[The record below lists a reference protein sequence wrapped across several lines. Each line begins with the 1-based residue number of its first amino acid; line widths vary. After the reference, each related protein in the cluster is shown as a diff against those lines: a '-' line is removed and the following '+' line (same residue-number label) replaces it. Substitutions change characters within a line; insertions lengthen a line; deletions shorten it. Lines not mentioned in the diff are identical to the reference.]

1 MGRTPIVCLPFAG
14 AGASFYRTLPAAPPE
29 VAIVALQPAGREER
43 YAEGP
48 YPDLGAAVRDLTAA
62 AKPISEAGEPYIVFG
77 HSFGALLAFEIT
89 RALSAGG
96 WPPPAR
102 LVVSGSAAPGT
113 PLGRWSSDLTDD
125 AFVARVAEIA
135 GYMHPALAD
144 ADLREVVLPL
154 LRSDVELHERYQP
167 ASNLPVTV
175 PITAVRGS
183 HDHMVSADDC
193 AGWVRWSTAEC
204 TVVELP
210 GGHMY
215 LAEDPAP
222 VVEMFAYLAGVSIA
236 ERR

>member
-1 MGRTPIVCLPFAG
+1 MSRTPIVCLPFAG
-14 AGASFYRTLPAAPPE
+14 AGASFYRTWPAAPPE
-29 VAIVALQPAGREER
+29 VTVVALQPAGREER
-43 YAEGP
+43 YADEP
-48 YPDLGAAVRDLTAA
+48 YFDLGAAVRDLTAA
-62 AKPISEAGEPYIVFG
+62 AKPISEAEGPYVVFG

-89 RALSAGG
+89 RALLAGG

-113 PLGRWSSDLTDD
+113 PLGRRSSDLTDD

-135 GYMHPALAD
+135 GYTHPALAD
-144 ADLREVVLPL
+144 ADLREIVLPL
-154 LRSDVELHERYQP
+154 LRADVELHERYRP

-175 PITAVRGS
+175 PVTAVRGS
-183 HDHMVSADDC
+183 RDHMVTADDC
-193 AGWVRWSTAEC
+193 AGWARWTTQDC

-222 VVEMFAYLAGVSIA
+222 VLEMFADLAGASIA
-236 ERR
+236 ERT